1 MMSRQLL
8 TALSLILI
16 AVECVSAR
24 FFIKMDNSGCDRPTF
39 KKYEEIRK
47 EFMEEH
53 LSRALGSDVELNEEE
68 QQLNTIIMGLKA
80 DELARGFQNP
90 FNFTPS
96 RHFFEVY
103 KAIESSPLFKIIQQ
117 MPKGNK
123 REVLNPSANIDTNFY
138 PYSISLGGILHAH
151 DTAICKCHFDMR

>member
-1 MMSRQLL
+1 MMSRQFL

-16 AVECVSAR
+16 AAECVSAR
-24 FFIKMDNSGCDRPTF
+24 FFIKMENSGCDRPTF
-39 KKYEEIRK
+39 KKYEEIRR

-117 MPKGNK
+117 MPKG
-123 REVLNPSANIDTNFY
+123 EFFSNPLVNIVTHFY
-138 PYSISLGGILHAH
+138 PYSSPGGILHAH
-151 DTAICKCHFDMR
+151 DTAICKCHFDIR